1 MVTVWY
7 SASRIEKAGPAAGP
21 HTEGGSAVTGTG
33 TGFDLA
39 VIGSGAA
46 AFAAAIAATAKG
58 KSVVLVEHGTTGGT
72 CVNVGCVP
80 SKALLAAAEARHG
93 AQGAGRFPGIAASAG
108 PVGFPALIGG
118 KDALVDQLRAE
129 KYTDL
134 ATEYG
139 FGIVHGTATFT
150 DGPALEVAL
159 NGGGTRRIEAA
170 HYLIATGSA
179 PWAPPVDGL
188 EQAGYLTSTTAME
201 LDRLPESM
209 AVVGGNAVGLEQAQ
223 LFARLGTAVT
233 VIEALDRL
241 APFEEPEISAA
252 LEDVL
257 SDEGITVHTGAAL
270 AAVRREE
277 TGYTL
282 TATCSGG
289 GQDLSLPAEQLLIAT
304 GRRPVTAGLNL
315 DAVGVKT
322 GPRGEI
328 VVDEYLRTTAERIW
342 AAGDVTGHPQF
353 VYVAAAHGTLV
364 ADNALDGQMRTL
376 DYTALPRVTFTSPAI
391 AAVGMTDA
399 QAAEQQIPCDCRT
412 LPLAYVPRALAS
424 RDIRGLV
431 KLVADARTGRLLGA
445 HVLAD
450 GAGDIITAATY
461 AITAGMTVEQIAHT
475 WAPYLTMAEGLKLAA
490 QTFTSDVA
498 KLSCCAG

>member
-1 MVTVWY
+1 M
-7 SASRIEKAGPAAGP
+7 
-21 HTEGGSAVTGTG
+21 TGTRS
-33 TGFDLA
+33 GFDLA
-39 VIGSGAA
+39 VIGSGSA
-46 AFAAAIAATAKG
+46 AFAAAIAAQNKG
-58 KSVVLVEHGTTGGT
+58 RSVVLVERGTTGGT

-93 AQGAGRFPGIAASAG
+93 AQAADRFPGIAAGAG
-108 PVGFPALIGG
+108 PVGFPALISG
-118 KDALVDQLRAE
+118 KDALVAQLRAE

-134 ATEYG
+134 AAGYG
-139 FGIVHGTATFT
+139 FEIVHGSAAFT
-150 DGPALEVAL
+150 DGPALQVAL
-159 NGGGTRRIEAA
+159 NDGGTQRIDAD
-170 HYLIATGSA
+170 HYLIAAGSA

-188 EQAGYLTSTTAME
+188 DEAGYLTSTTAME
-201 LDRLPESM
+201 LGHLPESM
-209 AVVGGNAVGLEQAQ
+209 VVVGGNAVGLEQAQ
-223 LFARLGTAVT
+223 LFARLGTQVT
-233 VIEALDRL
+233 IIEALDRL

-252 LEDVL
+252 LEAVL
-257 SDEGITVHTGAAL
+257 AEEGITVHTGTAL
-270 AAVRREE
+270 VAVRRDE

-282 TATCSGG
+282 TATRG
-289 GQDLSLPAEQLLIAT
+289 DRPDIERRAEQLLIAT
-304 GRRPVTAGLNL
+304 GRRPVTTGLNL

-328 VVDEYLRTTAERIW
+328 IVDEYLRTTAERIW

-364 ADNALDGQMRTL
+364 ADNALDEAERTL

-391 AAVGMTDA
+391 ASVGMTDN
-399 QAAEQQIPCDCRT
+399 QVAEAGIPCDCRT
-412 LPLAYVPRALAS
+412 LDLAYVPRALAN
-424 RDIRGLV
+424 RDTRGLV
-431 KLVADARTGRLLGA
+431 KLVTDARTGRLLGA

-461 AITAGMTVEQIAHT
+461 AITAQMTVDQLAHT

-490 QTFTSDVA
+490 QSFTSDVA